1 MLGDLDIYAVSAAN
15 EMRYSKKYDATWK
28 DLAEMYK
35 DAQANDPNFLP
46 SKELEKI
53 VHRLDNKKIADMD
66 LNALQDLYKAAVGL
80 RTEFYN
86 RNNVINDD
94 MNRLFAEVYT
104 DSKKAV
110 RDMDAVMCLRLQ
122 LERQQAGLLPDLR
135 EYSKR
140 FCLTTAHMELARPGA
155 HIMHPGP
162 ILRGLD
168 VSDALADSSQSLILD
183 QVSAGVSV
191 RMAVLYLLATRPDI
205 KDNL

>member
-104 DSKKAV
+104 DSKKELDFGAQTKAGEAA
-110 RDMDAVMCLRLQ
+110 RQGKKLDSLFNQEQ
-122 LERQQAGLLPDLR
+122 LSPMKKQRAC
-135 EYSKR
+135 SMK
-140 FCLTTAHMELARPGA
+140 
-155 HIMHPGP
+155 
-162 ILRGLD
+162 
-168 VSDALADSSQSLILD
+168 V
-183 QVSAGVSV
+183 
-191 RMAVLYLLATRPDI
+191 
-205 KDNL
+205 

>member
-1 MLGDLDIYAVSAAN
+1 MSSFVALRDQFAHLLAGAVDLRLDGAQRQGELGGDLLVGVFVEEAHDDQRPVTRRQPF
-15 EMRYSKKYDATWK
+15 EVML
-28 DLAEMYK
+28 DLG
-35 DAQANDPNFLP
+35 PL
-46 SKELEKI
+46 
-53 VHRLDNKKIADMD
+53 LDWP
-66 LNALQDLYKAAVGL
+66 V
-80 RTEFYN
+80 T
-86 RNNVINDD
+86 
-94 MNRLFAEVYT
+94 VYT

>member
-1 MLGDLDIYAVSAAN
+1 MNVSLCAP
-15 EMRYSKKYDATWK
+15 RT
-28 DLAEMYK
+28 L
-35 DAQANDPNFLP
+35 LP
-46 SKELEKI
+46 AG
-53 VHRLDNKKIADMD
+53 VDNWP
-66 LNALQDLYKAAVGL
+66 V
-80 RTEFYN
+80 T
-86 RNNVINDD
+86 
-94 MNRLFAEVYT
+94 VYT

-122 LERQQAGLLPDLR
+122 LERQQAGLLPDLC

>member
-1 MLGDLDIYAVSAAN
+1 MEKYVVTGGAVLKGEVTISGAKNAVVAIIPATVLARDVCVIENIPNISDVTALLNILRDLGAKVRLCAPRTLLPAGVESWPVDVYGDLN
-15 EMRYSKKYDATWK
+15 
-28 DLAEMYK
+28 
-35 DAQANDPNFLP
+35 Q
-46 SKELEKI
+46 
-53 VHRLDNKKIADMD
+53 
-66 LNALQDLYKAAVGL
+66 
-80 RTEFYN
+80 
-86 RNNVINDD
+86 
-94 MNRLFAEVYT
+94 
-104 DSKKAV
+104 AV
-110 RDMDAVMCLRLQ
+110 RDTDAVMCLRLQ